1 MTHPPRS
8 LPALV
13 LLLELALG
21 SSLAVAGAAATEPP
35 AAVTEFVRAV
45 PVTAAEPVATGLRG
59 IDTPA
64 LAAHLHFLASPALAG
79 RGLDTPSLEVAAEYL
94 AAQLRI
100 AGVAPFGSGSGPAAY
115 FQELPLRRIAPPTGE
130 LTVEHAAG
138 ESGRGRSYRS
148 GVDLLLSGA
157 PVGALRGPVV
167 DAGWGVR
174 EPQLGRDD
182 WRGLD
187 VRGRLVLVRAGAPGG
202 PEWRTDE
209 LVGRWDATDED
220 DRDDA
225 KLAIARELGAA
236 ALLVVEKDDFA
247 ARLARGEL
255 AEEESFA
262 PFAADDED
270 DGPPRIRVS
279 SAVARALLGEPSGGE
294 AVLPRGP
301 LPGVAVEL
309 RVEAVERTALARN
322 VLGILPGSDP
332 ARRDEAVVLG
342 AHYDHLGTRDGRVH
356 PGADDNASGVAAL
369 LEIARAFAAAPR
381 SPRRTLVFAFWT
393 GEEEGHLGSRF
404 YLRSPRWPLAQT
416 AAYLNLDMIGHPW
429 RREEIA
435 ELLADREVPD
445 ATTFLGS
452 FEPADFVELG
462 LPAERPEL
470 DAALRAGGA
479 ATGLTLHFDRTDG
492 KHGGSDYR
500 GFARRGVPFIRFFG
514 NFFPG
519 YHEPGD
525 TADALAPEQ
534 VRRVAR
540 LAFATAWE
548 LADR

>member
-1 MTHPPRS
+1 
-8 LPALV
+8 
-13 LLLELALG
+13 
-21 SSLAVAGAAATEPP
+21 
-35 AAVTEFVRAV
+35 
-45 PVTAAEPVATGLRG
+45 
-59 IDTPA
+59 
-64 LAAHLHFLASPALAG
+64 
-79 RGLDTPSLEVAAEYL
+79 
-94 AAQLRI
+94 
-100 AGVAPFGSGSGPAAY
+100 
-115 FQELPLRRIAPPTGE
+115 
-130 LTVEHAAG
+130 
-138 ESGRGRSYRS
+138 
-148 GVDLLLSGA
+148 
-157 PVGALRGPVV
+157 
-167 DAGWGVR
+167 
-174 EPQLGRDD
+174 
-182 WRGLD
+182 
-187 VRGRLVLVRAGAPGG
+187 
-202 PEWRTDE
+202 
-209 LVGRWDATDED
+209 
-220 DRDDA
+220 
-225 KLAIARELGAA
+225 
-236 ALLVVEKDDFA
+236 
-247 ARLARGEL
+247 
-255 AEEESFA
+255 
-262 PFAADDED
+262 
-270 DGPPRIRVS
+270 
-279 SAVARALLGEPSGGE
+279 
-294 AVLPRGP
+294 
-301 LPGVAVEL
+301 
-309 RVEAVERTALARN
+309 